1 MIHKELKKLIND
13 VTFSIRKSKN
23 KYFKSLLGKN
33 GKSTTLIWKRISQ
46 LITQKSK
53 NKVYPNIVKVK
64 GKCITNPTGISDAF
78 SKSFIEIGHN
88 QKLS

>member
-1 MIHKELKKLIND
+1 M
-13 VTFSIRKSKN
+13 
-23 KYFKSLLGKN
+23 
-33 GKSTTLIWKRISQ
+33 WQ

-78 SKSFIEIGHN
+78 SKSFIDIGLN

>member
-1 MIHKELKKLIND
+1 MIQKELKNLIHD
-13 VTFSIRKSKN
+13 VTFSIRRSKN

-33 GKSTTLIWKRISQ
+33 DKSTTLIWKRMWQ

-64 GKCITNPTGISDAF
+64 GKCITIPTCISDAF
-78 SKSFIEIGHN
+78 SKSFIDIGLN